1 MKTIFFILF
10 LSIACSAMT
19 QRQTTLKVTGIP
31 AVKGQLMIGIYD
43 NAASFPDQSKTKKEL
58 IVPVNAKTMEIDL
71 TKILG
76 VGEKVAIAVY
86 HDANSNK
93 KLDKNF
99 FGVPTE
105 HYGFS
110 NDARGVFG
118 PPSFEETAIKV
129 IAGKQVLSIQLK

>member
-1 MKTIFFILF
+1 MRSVFLILL
-10 LSIACSAMT
+10 LSIACSTMA
-19 QRQTTLKVTGIP
+19 QRQTTLKITGIP

-58 IVPVNAKTMEIDL
+58 VIPVTAKTMEIDL
-71 TKILG
+71 TKILA
-76 VGEKVAIAVY
+76 VREKVAIAVY

-99 FGVPTE
+99 LGVPTE

-118 PPSFEETAIKV
+118 PPSFDETAIKV
-129 IAGKQVLSIQLK
+129 SNGRQLLSIQLK

>member
-1 MKTIFFILF
+1 
-10 LSIACSAMT
+10 MT
-19 QRQTTLKVTGIP
+19 MAQRRTTLKITGIP
-31 AVKGQLMIGIYD
+31 TVKGQLMIGIYD
-43 NAASFPDQSKTKKEL
+43 NAASFPDQAKTRNEL
-58 IVPVNAKTMEIDL
+58 VVPVTAKTMEIDL
-71 TKILG
+71 TKILTP
-76 VGEKVAIAVY
+76 GEKVAIAVY

-118 PPSFEETAIKV
+118 PPAFLEAAIQ
-129 IAGKQVLSIQLK
+129 ISTEKQLLPIQLK